1 MQPSRKN
8 KNMPR
13 LAKLILLPWWT
24 VQLAT
29 GAKSFLDNPLIGS
42 SRLNALGLHVGR
54 VRLAQWMTARRR
66 SRLAADLSAAD
77 RHAFDRDGFIE
88 IRDFLPPEQFA
99 ALREQIA
106 AYQAVPREMV
116 QGHTI
121 TRRYALD
128 GAARRAM
135 PAMARFLDHPRWR
148 ALARYAA
155 GFNVEPLIYIQTI
168 LTHRRD
174 GAPDPQTQLHAD
186 TFHPAMKAWLFLE
199 DVPAEGGP
207 FTYVPGSH
215 RLTPAR
221 AAWEKQ
227 RSLTARDGDCR
238 LSARGSLRIDEAELA
253 GLGLPPPRQFP
264 VPANTLVIADTFG
277 FHARGEAAQRSTRVE
292 LWAYG
297 RRNPFR
303 PLVGLDLWSLP
314 GITER
319 RINLR
324 WGLRDAVA
332 RWIGH
337 PWRPAGMKRPADD

>member
-13 LAKLILLPWWT
+13 LAELILLPWWT

-29 GAKSFLDNPLIGS
+29 GAKSFIDNPLIGS

-66 SRLAADLSAAD
+66 LRLAADLSAAD

-135 PAMARFLDHPRWR
+135 PAIARFLDHPRWR

-253 GLGLPPPRQFP
+253 GLGLP
-264 VPANTLVIADTFG
+264 
-277 FHARGEAAQRSTRVE
+277 
-292 LWAYG
+292 
-297 RRNPFR
+297 RRASFR
-303 PLVGLDLWSLP
+303 SLP
-314 GITER
+314 TH
-319 RINLR
+319 
-324 WGLRDAVA
+324 W
-332 RWIGH
+332 
-337 PWRPAGMKRPADD
+337 